1 MKNITFTWFRCK
13 YKYTLYITFEQ
24 KICTYTF
31 SFLLLLLSLLLLLLL
46 LLLHTNNNKSYKY
59 LYMYMCEKNIVPLN
73 LLIVNTQLLVNFLR
87 WEWSSVIS
95 NI

>member
-31 SFLLLLLSLLLLLLL
+31 SFLLLLLLLL
-46 LLLHTNNNKSYKY
+46 LLLHNNNNKSYKY

-95 NI
+95 HI